1 MLQIYEKRADNV
13 VQKRVFLIFLG
24 LLLMQTLAFAQSDS
38 KITIQQKDITVVD
51 ALKTVERQSKMS
63 INYSDSELKGKKI
76 ADLNLEDVSVKL
88 GVPCENITITN
99 CTMLSGHGGVV
110 IGSYFIIKTN
120 DFIMRFYNRFFSIR
134 INIIIRENT
143 WLEYGTII
151 HKQQSG
157 IGQFAVRSY

>member
-76 ADLNLEDVSVKL
+76 ADLNLEDVS
-88 GVPCENITITN
+88 
-99 CTMLSGHGGVV
+99 
-110 IGSYFIIKTN
+110 
-120 DFIMRFYNRFFSIR
+120 YNRQIKKFPT
-134 INIIIRENT
+134 E
-143 WLEYGTII
+143 
-151 HKQQSG
+151 KQNVSLKH
-157 IGQFAVRSY
+157 ILT

>member
-63 INYSDSELKGKKI
+63 INYSDSELM
-76 ADLNLEDVSVKL
+76 KL
-88 GVPCENITITN
+88 ASLMPVISSLFIC
-99 CTMLSGHGGVV
+99 CTL
-110 IGSYFIIKTN
+110 
-120 DFIMRFYNRFFSIR
+120 
-134 INIIIRENT
+134 
-143 WLEYGTII
+143 
-151 HKQQSG
+151 
-157 IGQFAVRSY
+157 

>member
-76 ADLNLEDVSVKL
+76 AL
-88 GVPCENITITN
+88 TW
-99 CTMLSGHGGVV
+99 
-110 IGSYFIIKTN
+110 KTY
-120 DFIMRFYNRFFSIR
+120 R
-134 INIIIRENT
+134 
-143 WLEYGTII
+143 
-151 HKQQSG
+151 
-157 IGQFAVRSY
+157 